1 MIVKYQYA
9 TDTGEKSE
17 ASKTKKF
24 FIALFVILLIGAVG
38 FLIYWFAIRDNS
50 KPEFE
55 VLTANQNYAS
65 IEYTK
70 EGNTITLKATPK
82 YNVEF
87 YGWRYGEDGVV
98 FSTTLTTT
106 VEFQKQDDTVVYY
119 ADFRNLND
127 SSFEYDFNDVNDT
140 AIITS
145 YDSSAEDL
153 IMPSFVTNQWD
164 FYTVVDYDLD
174 FSQNTSLKSLVIS
187 ENIDTIKANTFTD
200 VSTLESVKF
209 GGGLLHIED
218 QAFAGTALQSISL
231 PKSVSYIAGDAF
243 ANCQNLQ
250 NIEVSQDNTTF
261 SSDGNDIVKDITT
274 NKLIVGSSS
283 SVIAEGITVIGDY
296 AFSGRNITTLS
307 LPNTVRKIGSY
318 AFENTPLESANIN
331 HVTIVSEG
339 AFKNCSNL
347 SQVIISTNSTM
358 TEIGADAFN
367 SCSSLTMFTVP
378 QTVKAI
384 GDSAFAN
391 CLSLENF
398 GFAQNTVI
406 EQIGELALMST
417 AISSFYLPSTVTS
430 IGDGI
435 LAGCTNLTSIQVGDE
450 NTIYT
455 DKDSNIIVDV
465 QNKTLLASCSTSANV
480 FNDITAIANYAFYG
494 VKNDSLVNVNLPAT
508 IKSIGDKAFGKS
520 SVASINIQNVSS
532 LGEAIFENC
541 EDLTTITLP
550 STLTTIPQSTFAGT
564 KALTSLKL
572 SENITTIAQNAFAN
586 SNIKEVVFANKTSN
600 IVGDNAFS
608 DCQNLTKITFATDLE
623 NLQLGKNSFKG
634 TQNLKSISLDATNV
648 TIQDN
653 AFVQSGVEKV
663 TLGINNNITNHAF
676 YENQSI
682 KELALPEN
690 VATVN
695 IGDYAFYSTA
705 NLTSID
711 FKNATVNVG
720 EFAFS
725 KSGISSINLGDV
737 QTIKESAFAYCAN
750 LQSVS
755 MNENA
760 PIQTIGKSAFY
771 QDSLLYTV
779 SLSTNITTIESSAFM
794 DSSVVNINLQ
804 NIQVIQDYAFANCKK
819 LSLWGVLSISEKL
832 NYIGKKAFFSCDDIV
847 LVAINS
853 NINYIGDYAF
863 AECDNLASVSFADDS
878 TLETIGEGAFSSN
891 PKLKQV
897 FLPDNLKTINSLAFS
912 DTAINSITIPE
923 SVGTIDD
930 RAFGNCINLAEVTI
944 DSGIVFNR
952 ITSKNSQGYLIAN
965 AITINVEASLIDNDG
980 LKSSYLDSSAFTRAK
995 SQDGK
1000 YYVYSLKA

>member
-1 MIVKYQYA
+1 
-9 TDTGEKSE
+9 
-17 ASKTKKF
+17 
-24 FIALFVILLIGAVG
+24 
-38 FLIYWFAIRDNS
+38 
-50 KPEFE
+50 
-55 VLTANQNYAS
+55 
-65 IEYTK
+65 
-70 EGNTITLKATPK
+70 
-82 YNVEF
+82 
-87 YGWRYGEDGVV
+87 
-98 FSTTLTTT
+98 
-106 VEFQKQDDTVVYY
+106 
-119 ADFRNLND
+119 
-127 SSFEYDFNDVNDT
+127 
-140 AIITS
+140 
-145 YDSSAEDL
+145 
-153 IMPSFVTNQWD
+153 
-164 FYTVVDYDLD
+164 
-174 FSQNTSLKSLVIS
+174 
-187 ENIDTIKANTFTD
+187 
-200 VSTLESVKF
+200 
-209 GGGLLHIED
+209 
-218 QAFAGTALQSISL
+218 
-231 PKSVSYIAGDAF
+231 
-243 ANCQNLQ
+243 
-250 NIEVSQDNTTF
+250 
-261 SSDGNDIVKDITT
+261 
-274 NKLIVGSSS
+274 
-283 SVIAEGITVIGDY
+283 
-296 AFSGRNITTLS
+296 
-307 LPNTVRKIGSY
+307 
-318 AFENTPLESANIN
+318 
-331 HVTIVSEG
+331 
-339 AFKNCSNL
+339 
-347 SQVIISTNSTM
+347 
-358 TEIGADAFN
+358 
-367 SCSSLTMFTVP
+367 
-378 QTVKAI
+378 
-384 GDSAFAN
+384 
-391 CLSLENF
+391 
-398 GFAQNTVI
+398 
-406 EQIGELALMST
+406 MST

-430 IGDGI
+430 IGEGI

-455 DKDSNIIVDV
+455 DKDSNVIVDV

-480 FNDITAIANYAFYG
+480 FNDITAIASYAFYG
-494 VKNDSLVNVNLPAT
+494 VKNDSLVNVNLSAT

-520 SVASINIQNVSS
+520 NVASINIQNVSS

-550 STLTTIPQSTFAGT
+550 STLTIIPQSTFAGT

-572 SENITTIAQNAFAN
+572 SENITTIGQNAFAN

-608 DCQNLTKITFATDLE
+608 NCQNLTNITFATDLE

-653 AFVQSGVEKV
+653 AFVQSGVESV
-663 TLGINNNITNHAF
+663 SLGINNTISTNAF

-682 KELALPEN
+682 KELALSEN

-705 NLTSID
+705 NLTNID

-737 QTIKESAFAYCAN
+737 QTIKESAFANCAN

-804 NIQVIQDYAFANCKK
+804 NIQVIQDYAFA
-819 LSLWGVLSISEKL
+819 
-832 NYIGKKAFFSCDDIV
+832 
-847 LVAINS
+847 
-853 NINYIGDYAF
+853 
-863 AECDNLASVSFADDS
+863 ECDNLSSVSFSDDS
-878 TLETIGEGAFSSN
+878 MLETIGEGAFSSN

-897 FLPDNLKTINSLAFS
+897 FLPDNLKTISSLAFS
-912 DTAINSITIPE
+912 DTAINSITIPK
-923 SVGTIDD
+923 SVETIDD

-965 AITINVEASLIDNDG
+965 AIIVNVEASLIDNYG